1 MKRVAIIGPGAM
13 GILFAYL
20 LNSVFEEIFLVDYVP
35 GRAELIRKRG
45 IRVEFKD
52 GVREQ
57 AVKISAEPD
66 KLGEMDLVLVC
77 VKAYATGSAME
88 RAIRLVGKDS
98 MVLSLQNGLGNLEA
112 IERLVPRELVLGG
125 TTAMGANLIEP
136 GYVRFAGEGEA
147 VIGELGGG
155 IEKAELV
162 SEKFKQGGLLV
173 KTTDRLMDTIWSKL
187 VINVGINALTAL
199 LRVRNGRLLNY
210 EGSKILMA
218 ELVSEAMEVVRAKGV
233 ELLYSDALRRVEEV
247 AMRTGENISS
257 MLQDVRARR
266 RTEIDA
272 INGAIVREGE
282 RLGIKTPLNRALTLL
297 VQAIEASYS
306 EQLN

>member
-13 GILFAYL
+13 GSLFAYL
-20 LNSVFEEIFLVDYVP
+20 LNSVFEEIFLVDYIP
-35 GRAELIRKRG
+35 ERAELIRQRG
-45 IRVEFKD
+45 VRVEFKD
-52 GVREQ
+52 GVRKQ
-57 AVKISAEPD
+57 AVNISAEPD

-77 VKAYATGSAME
+77 VKAYATGSAVK
-88 RAIRLVGKDS
+88 RAINLIGKDS
-98 MVLSLQNGLGNLEA
+98 LVLSLQNGLGNLEA
-112 IERLVPRELVLGG
+112 IEDLVPRERVLGG

-136 GYVRFAGEGEA
+136 GYVRFAGEGET

-162 SEKFKQGGLLV
+162 GEKFKQAGLLV
-173 KTTDRLMDTIWSKL
+173 RTTERLMDTIWSKL

-210 EGSKILMA
+210 EGSKILMR
-218 ELVSEAMEVVRAKGV
+218 EVVREAMEVVEAKGLK
-233 ELLYSDALRRVEEV
+233 LLYSEALGRVEEV
-247 AMRTGENISS
+247 AMRTSENISS

-282 RLGIKTPLNRALTLL
+282 KLGIEVPLNRALTLL